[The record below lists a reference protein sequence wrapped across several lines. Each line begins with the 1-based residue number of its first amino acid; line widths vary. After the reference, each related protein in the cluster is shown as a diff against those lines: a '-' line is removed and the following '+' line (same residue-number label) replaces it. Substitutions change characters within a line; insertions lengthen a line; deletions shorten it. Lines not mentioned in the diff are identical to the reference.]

1 MSRDDD
7 PERRAAT
14 ESAVTDDELVER
26 AIAAQQR
33 SYAPYSRYPVGCAL
47 LAQGTVYEG
56 ANVEN
61 SSYGAAICAERS
73 AITRAVYAGE
83 REIDAVVVA
92 TDSSP
97 PAAPCGI
104 CLQTLSEF
112 AGDPDAM
119 RVVLV
124 NPKGERIELTLAAL
138 LPHGFRREQL
148 TRRSGD

>member
-1 MSRDDD
+1 MN
-7 PERRAAT
+7 
-14 ESAVTDDELVER
+14 VDELIRR
-26 AIAAQQR
+26 AIAAQKHA
-33 SYAPYSRYPVGCAL
+33 YAPYSRYPVGCAL
-47 LAQGTVYEG
+47 LAGGHVHEG

-73 AITRAVYAGE
+73 AVTRAVYAGD
-83 REIDAVVVA
+83 RVIDAVVVA

-112 AGDPDAM
+112 AGDPAALAI
-119 RVVLV
+119 VLV
-124 NPKGERIELTLAAL
+124 NPAGERRELTLADL

-148 TRRSGD
+148 TTRPDGD

>member
-1 MSRDDD
+1 MN
-7 PERRAAT
+7 
-14 ESAVTDDELVER
+14 VDELILR
-26 AIAAQQR
+26 ALAAQKHA
-33 SYAPYSRYPVGCAL
+33 SAPYSRYPVGCAL
-47 LAQGTVYEG
+47 LAGGTVHEG

-73 AITRAVYAGE
+73 AVTRAAYAGDRVIE
-83 REIDAVVVA
+83 AVVVA

-112 AGDPDAM
+112 AGDPAAL
-119 RVVLV
+119 RIVLV
-124 NPKGERIELTLAAL
+124 NPAGERCELSLAEL

-148 TRRSGD
+148 TTRDGD